1 VFRRRGLER
10 VAVVAAALGAALL
23 PVLLAA
29 PGAGA
34 AGGRYTVTSTGDTAD
49 ATAGDGL
56 CRTTAGTC
64 TLRAALQQDQA
75 DGGPSTVA
83 FAIPGSGPRTIQ
95 LGSALPAL
103 AAGGT
108 TVDGYTQSGS
118 SPNTAA
124 RSSNATLR
132 IEVSGSGNGGPEGFV
147 ITSAGN
153 TVRGLALFNLRVAVR
168 IAGTGA
174 RGNVLAGNFIGTNAA
189 ASFQAP
195 SASSS
200 AAGVVIRANAPANRI
215 GGTAVADRNVISG
228 NAGRGIIVNVPAE
241 TARGTV
247 ENVIQGNIIGLVP
260 DGSARRGNLG
270 HGIDINAGASRNHVL
285 DNVISGNVGSAVE
298 VSHGT
303 TTAANEVAGNRIGT
317 DLSGAGAPTYARNG
331 GTSQPNVR
339 VEDGPVDTL
348 IRGNVIGG
356 SVVGGV
362 RVNAIGTAPRRTR
375 IEDNRIGV
383 STTGAGIANAPFG
396 VSVES
401 GSADTKI
408 TGNEIASNN
417 GPGVR
422 VADTATDRV
431 TISGN
436 AIHDNSGLGID
447 LLPAGVTPNDTGDGD
462 DGPNDLL
469 NFPVLEPVAPRSVRA
484 RACGGCRIE
493 VFLAD
498 TADSGANGEGRD
510 LVASG
515 TTDSGGTATLSLP
528 DRALGQWITATAT
541 NTAGST
547 SEFSENIVAPK

>member
-1 VFRRRGLER
+1 VLA
-10 VAVVAAALGAALL
+10 AVGAALL

-34 AGGRYTVTSTGDTAD
+34 AGGRYTVTSTGDTPD
-49 ATAGDGL
+49 ATPGDGL
-56 CRTTAGTC
+56 CRTAAGTC
-64 TLRAALQQDQA
+64 TLRAAVQQDQA

-95 LGSALPAL
+95 LGSALPTL

-118 SPNTAA
+118 SPNTAAA

-174 RGNVLAGNFIGTNAA
+174 RNNVLAGDFIGTNAA

-200 AAGVVIRANAPANRI
+200 AAGVVIRTNAPANRI
-215 GGTAVADRNVISG
+215 GGSAVADRNVISG
-228 NAGRGIIVNVPAE
+228 NAGRGIIVNPPGE

-247 ENVIQGNIIGLVP
+247 DNVIQGNVIGLVP

-270 HGIDINAGASRNHVL
+270 HGVDINAGASRNHVV
-285 DNVISGNVGSAVE
+285 DNLISGNVGSAVE

-303 TTAANEVAGNRIGT
+303 TTAANEVARNRIGT
-317 DLSGAGAPTYARNG
+317 DPSGAGAPTYARNG

-339 VEDGPVDTL
+339 VEDGPVDTV
-348 IRGNVIGG
+348 IVDNVIGG

-362 RVNAIGTAPRRTR
+362 RVNSIGTAPRRTR
-375 IEDNRIGV
+375 IERNRIGV
-383 STTGAGIANAPFG
+383 STTGARIGNAPFG

-401 GSADTKI
+401 GSADTKV
-408 TGNEIASNN
+408 TGNEIAFNN

-436 AIHDNSGLGID
+436 AMHDNSGLGID
-447 LLPAGVTPNDTGDGD
+447 LLPAGVTPNDNGDGD

-469 NFPVLEPVAPRSVRA
+469 NVPVLEPVAPRSVRA

-498 TADSGANGEGRD
+498 TADSGVSGEGRD
-510 LVASG
+510 LVAAG
-515 TTDSGGTATLSLP
+515 TTDAGGTATIDLP
-528 DRALGQWITATAT
+528 DRALGQWVTATAT

-547 SEFSENIVAPK
+547 SEFSENVVAPK